1 MTRRK
6 ICVVTGSRAEYGILY
21 WLMRGIR
28 DCQELELQ
36 VVATG
41 MHLSPEFGLT
51 YRAIEEDGFRVHA
64 KVEMLL
70 SSDTAVGVT
79 KSIGLG
85 MIGFA
90 EIWPQLRPD
99 IVVVLGDRFE
109 ILAVA
114 TAAMIARV
122 PIAHIHGGETT
133 EGAVDESIRHA
144 VTKMAQVHFVAA
156 EDYRRRVIQL
166 GEHPDRVF
174 LVGGLGIDS
183 IQRLPLMDRVELERA
198 LDFSL
203 GLKNLLVTFHPATL
217 DERATSTQVSELLT
231 ALAERQDTHI
241 VFTMPNADADGR
253 IIFGMIEEFVATR
266 PRTAKLFRSLG
277 QVRYLSC
284 MRYCD
289 GVVGNSSS
297 ALIEAPSLG
306 KGSVNIGDRQ
316 KGRLRASSV
325 IDCEPSVA
333 AIRAALDRL
342 YSTEFAQRLPHTVNP
357 YGTGG
362 ASERILQTLRT
373 ISLDRIV
380 MKQFYNRPSV

>member
-284 MRYCD
+284 MRHCD
-289 GVVGNSSS
+289 GVVGNS
-297 ALIEAPSLG
+297 
-306 KGSVNIGDRQ
+306 
-316 KGRLRASSV
+316 
-325 IDCEPSVA
+325 
-333 AIRAALDRL
+333 
-342 YSTEFAQRLPHTVNP
+342 
-357 YGTGG
+357 
-362 ASERILQTLRT
+362 
-373 ISLDRIV
+373 
-380 MKQFYNRPSV
+380 

>member
-6 ICVVTGSRAEYGILY
+6 ICIVTGSRAEYGILY

-28 DCQELELQ
+28 DCQDLELQ

-51 YRAIEEDGFRVHA
+51 YRAIEEDGFRVDA

-70 SSDTAVGVT
+70 SSDTAVGIT

-90 EIWPQLRPD
+90 DVWPQLRPD

-166 GEHPDRVF
+166 GETPDRVF

-203 GLKNLLVTFHPATL
+203 GPKNLLVTFHPATL

-284 MRYCD
+284 MRHCD

-325 IDCEPSVA
+325 IDCEPAVA
-333 AIRAALDRL
+333 AIRAALHRL
-342 YSTEFAQRLPHTVNP
+342 YSTDFAQRLPHTVNP

-380 MKQFYNRPSV
+380 VKQFYNWPSA

>member
-28 DCQELELQ
+28 DCQDLELQ

-51 YRAIEEDGFRVHA
+51 HRAIEEDGFRVDA

-70 SSDTAVGVT
+70 SSDTAVGIT

-90 EIWPQLRPD
+90 EVWPQLRPD
-99 IVVVLGDRFE
+99 LVVVLGDRFE

-114 TAAMIARV
+114 TSAMIARV

-183 IQRLPLMDRVELERA
+183 IQRLPLMDRGELERA
-198 LDFSL
+198 LDFPL
-203 GLKNLLVTFHPATL
+203 GPKNLLVTFHPATL

-277 QVRYLSC
+277 QLRYLSC

-342 YSTEFAQRLPHTVNP
+342 YSTEFAKRLPHTVNP
-357 YGTGG
+357 YGSGG

-380 MKQFYNRPSV
+380 VKQFYNWPSV